1 MGAAERAYDT
11 SADGLV
17 IECFFKVFCEASVT
31 LRKCALSNEEQKCDF
46 EHSLLMALCC
56 CPLFSGIIGGFQK

>member
-1 MGAAERAYDT
+1 MGAAERAYDA

-31 LRKCALSNEEQKCDF
+31 LRECALSNEEQKCGF
-46 EHSLLMALCC
+46 EHALSVAPSL
-56 CPLFSGIIGGFQK
+56 SGIIGGFRKRGR